1 MRWSTAACLPPAAR
15 RRYWHENP
23 PRHHPDLAARLLV
36 AVVAAKIE
44 RLWAADDGYTSG
56 HISGVAIG
64 RLTIGVLQAKP
75 KALVTVASV
84 DDLDFISHGPMP
96 HSVPELRAEFGL

>member
-1 MRWSTAACLPPAAR
+1 MKAR
-15 RRYWHENP
+15 LALVVIWLLCA
-23 PRHHPDLAARLLV
+23 LAAI
-36 AVVAAKIE
+36 VAAKIE
-44 RLWAADDGYTSG
+44 RLWAAADGYTSG

-84 DDLDFISHGPMP
+84 DDLDFIRPSARDP
-96 HSVPELRAEFGL
+96 GLQAGEG